1 MRNPNS
7 CWLATMTNSYSQ
19 HLSKPCQKTAV
30 VAGHFC
36 LDILPSMD
44 QVPKGEFFQLFTPG
58 QLIETGK
65 MQLATGG
72 TASNTGI
79 SLTKLGIPTRI
90 VAKVG
95 DDAFGEIA
103 QGIVNTIVSGE
114 NCQLIRSNDGSTSY
128 TVIINPPGIDRIFL
142 HHPGVNDTFVAADI
156 NGQHLAGAALLHYGY
171 PQLMKRMYQH
181 NGEEMLALF
190 QKAKSLGLT
199 TSMDTT
205 MPDPSSEM
213 GRVDWNTTLKKV
225 LPSVDIY
232 TPSFEEAFF
241 MLEPEAYHRAKKAK
255 LSDDDTKERVALRIV
270 NKLLEYGANIVLL
283 KMGEQGAMLGVSST
297 INQENIGNAWFE
309 GMEDWSGKILWT
321 PAFQV
326 DVVGTTGAGDAT
338 VAGFIASLFHEMSAE
353 QALTMAAAV
362 GACNVEALDSTSG
375 IRSWLSTVERVIN
388 GWEKGSVLPES
399 EHWIWHPENQIW
411 EYSSL

>member
-1 MRNPNS
+1 MKNPNS
-7 CWLATMTNSYSQ
+7 SWLAIMTNSYSQ
-19 HLSKPCQKTAV
+19 YLAKPCQKTAV

-44 QVPKGEFFQLFTPG
+44 QVPAGEFFHLFKPG
-58 QLIETGK
+58 QLIETGN

-95 DDAFGEIA
+95 DDAFGDIA
-103 QGIVNTIVSGE
+103 HGIVNNIVSDE
-114 NCQLIRSNDGSTSY
+114 NCQMIRSNDGSTSY

-156 NGQHLAGAALLHYGY
+156 NDQHLAEATLLHYGY

-213 GRVDWNTTLKKV
+213 GRVDWKATLKKV
-225 LPSVDIY
+225 LPFVDIY

-241 MLEPEAYHRAKKAK
+241 MLEPEVYHRAKLTQ
-255 LSDDDTKERVALRIV
+255 LSEDDNKESVALRIA
-270 NKLLEYGANIVLL
+270 NKLLEYGAKIILL
-283 KMGEQGAMLGVSST
+283 KMGEQGAILAVSST
-297 INQENIGNAWFE
+297 INQKNIGYAWFE
-309 GMEDWSGKILWT
+309 GMEEWSGKILWT

-326 DVVGTTGAGDAT
+326 EVVGTTGAGDAT

-353 QALTMAAAV
+353 QSLTMAAAV

-375 IRSWLSTVERVIN
+375 IRSWSSTIERIIN
-388 GWEKGSVLPES
+388 GWEKGFTKLETEKWVWRPD
-399 EHWIWHPENQIW
+399 HQMW
-411 EYSSL
+411 EYSSH

>member
-1 MRNPNS
+1 MRS
-7 CWLATMTNSYSQ
+7 SYS
-19 HLSKPCQKTAV
+19 PYIDVERRKTAV

-36 LDILPSMD
+36 VDILPAMD
-44 QVPKGEFFQLFTPG
+44 QVPTGEFFQLFTPG
-58 QLIETGK
+58 QLIETGM
-65 MQLATGG
+65 MQMATGG

-103 QGIVNTIVSGE
+103 RGIVNTVVADE
-114 NCQLIRSNDGSTSY
+114 NCQLIQSDDSSTSY

-142 HHPGVNDTFVAADI
+142 HHPGVNDTFTAEDI
-156 NGQHLAGAALLHYGY
+156 NEQHLTGAVLLHYGY

-190 QKAKSLGLT
+190 HKAKSLGLT

-213 GRVDWNTTLKKV
+213 GRVDWNTILKKV
-225 LPSVDIY
+225 LPLVDIY

-241 MLEPEAYHRAKKAK
+241 MLEPEEYHRAKLAK
-255 LSDDDTKERVALRIV
+255 LAGNDTNEKTALRIV
-270 NKLLEYGANIVLL
+270 NKLLRYGAKIVLL
-283 KMGEQGAMLGVSST
+283 KMGEQGAMLAVSSS
-297 INQENIGNAWFE
+297 INQVNFGSAWFE
-309 GMEDWSGKILWT
+309 GLADWAGKILWT
-321 PAFQV
+321 PVFEV
-326 DVVGTTGAGDAT
+326 EVVGTTGAGDAT

-375 IRSWLSTVERVIN
+375 IQSWSSTVERIIN
-388 GWEKGSVLPES
+388 GWQKVSLLPES
-399 EHWIWHPENQIW
+399 ENWLWSPENQIW
-411 EYSSL
+411 KYSSD

>member
-1 MRNPNS
+1 MR
-7 CWLATMTNSYSQ
+7 NSYS
-19 HLSKPCQKTAV
+19 HYISAVCQKTAV

-44 QVPKGEFFQLFTPG
+44 NVPAGEFFQLFRPG
-58 QLIETGK
+58 QLIETGQ

-95 DDAFGEIA
+95 VDVFGEIA
-103 QGIVNTIVSGE
+103 HGTVTNIVPEE
-114 NCQLIRSNDGSTSY
+114 NCQLIWSNEGYTSY
-128 TVIINPPGIDRIFL
+128 TIIINPPGIDRIFL

-156 NGQHLAGAALLHYGY
+156 NERHLADTALVHYGY
-171 PQLMKRMYQH
+171 PQLMKRMYQN
-181 NGEEMLALF
+181 NGEELLAFF

-213 GRVDWNTTLKKV
+213 GMVDWNTILKRV
-225 LPSVDIY
+225 LPFVGIY

-241 MLEPEAYHRAKKAK
+241 MLEPEEYQ
-255 LSDDDTKERVALRIV
+255 RVKQALTMNDETHEKTALRIV
-270 NKLLEYGANIVLL
+270 NKLLAYGANFVLL
-283 KMGEQGAMLGVSST
+283 KMGEQGAMLAVNPDLTAKSVGKM
-297 INQENIGNAWFE
+297 WFD
-309 GMEDWSGKILWT
+309 GLAGWAGKILWT

-326 DVVGTTGAGDAT
+326 KVVGTTGAGDAT
-338 VAGFIASLFHEMSAE
+338 VAGFIAALLQEMEPE

-362 GACNVEALDSTSG
+362 GACNVEAFDSTSG
-375 IRSWLSTVERVIN
+375 VRSWSSTIERIMN
-388 GWEKGSVLPES
+388 GWEKWKLTPES
-399 EHWIWHPENQIW
+399 PNWVWHPENQIW
-411 EYSSL
+411 EYTTHVSS

>member
-1 MRNPNS
+1 MRS
-7 CWLATMTNSYSQ
+7 SYS
-19 HLSKPCQKTAV
+19 SCIDVECRKTAV

-36 LDILPSMD
+36 VDILPAMD
-44 QVPKGEFFQLFTPG
+44 QVPTGEFFQLFTPG
-58 QLIETGK
+58 QLIETGTI
-65 MQLATGG
+65 QLATGG

-103 QGIVNTIVSGE
+103 RGIVGTVVADE
-114 NCQLIRSNDGSTSY
+114 NCQLIQSDDSGTSY
-128 TVIINPPGIDRIFL
+128 TVIINPPGVDRIFL
-142 HHPGVNDTFVAADI
+142 HHPGVNDTFTAEDI
-156 NGQHLAGAALLHYGY
+156 NEQHLTGAVLLHYGY

-213 GRVDWNTTLKKV
+213 GRVDWNTILKTV
-225 LPSVDIY
+225 LPLVDIY

-241 MLEPEAYHRAKKAK
+241 MLEPEEYLRAKLAQ
-255 LSDDDTKERVALRIV
+255 LADNDTKEKTALRIV
-270 NKLLEYGANIVLL
+270 NKLLRYGAKIVLL
-283 KMGEQGAMLGVSST
+283 KMGEQGAMLAVSSS
-297 INQENIGNAWFE
+297 INQVNFGSTWFE
-309 GMEDWSGKILWT
+309 GLADWAGKILWT
-321 PAFQV
+321 PVFEV
-326 DVVGTTGAGDAT
+326 EVVGTTGAGDAT
-338 VAGFIASLFHEMSAE
+338 VAGFIASLFHELSAE

-375 IRSWLSTVERVIN
+375 IQSWSSTVERIIN
-388 GWEKGSVLPES
+388 GWQKVSLLPES
-399 EHWIWHPENQIW
+399 ENWLWSPENQIW
-411 EYSSL
+411 KYSSD